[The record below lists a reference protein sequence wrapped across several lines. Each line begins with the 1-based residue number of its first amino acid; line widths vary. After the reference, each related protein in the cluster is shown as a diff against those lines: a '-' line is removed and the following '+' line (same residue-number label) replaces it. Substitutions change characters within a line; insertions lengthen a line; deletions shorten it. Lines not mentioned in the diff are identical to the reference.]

1 MDKSEYLEE
10 LFTTPSSLE
19 WFSAM
24 QFKYICIL
32 FFSVMSLLFLADPMS
47 LAHSKWCRQCF
58 EWNYREMNVSNI
70 TLKEGASSEHDFQL
84 MFVLGKKKNSEFV
97 NNSNNKYKVWT
108 HAYHMLDLI
117 RLIHPL
123 VLFLTIYEYGLA
135 SGTFQ
140 LFTVSFRMEMGF
152 FDWF

>member
-1 MDKSEYLEE
+1 MNIWICFNAFRSFVIKPRLKWINLNIWTNYLRHQV
-10 LFTTPSSLE
+10 PSNGSVRCNSNI
-19 WFSAM
+19 FV
-24 QFKYICIL
+24 FC

-97 NNSNNKYKVWT
+97 NNSNNKYMYIKC
-108 HAYHMLDLI
+108 
-117 RLIHPL
+117 
-123 VLFLTIYEYGLA
+123 E
-135 SGTFQ
+135 
-140 LFTVSFRMEMGF
+140 RMHIIC
-152 FDWF
+152 